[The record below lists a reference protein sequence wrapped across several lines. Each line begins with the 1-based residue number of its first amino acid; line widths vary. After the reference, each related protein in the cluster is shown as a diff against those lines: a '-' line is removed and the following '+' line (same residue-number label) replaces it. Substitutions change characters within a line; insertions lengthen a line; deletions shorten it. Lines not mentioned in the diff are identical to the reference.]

1 MTISESYPFATAH
14 DGKKIPIVDDGLGA
28 KGELHNAVMV
38 VGAEGGSTINVTI
51 QLKDVLGVDLAKA
64 ASVWAF
70 LSADAAGLAVD
81 ANAMS
86 TAPAIGT
93 DGDMKIA
100 LTWFMFLLTSEAD
113 GDIDIDFVD
122 SGTNSHYLVLVMPN
136 GRHVVSG
143 VITHT

>member
-1 MTISESYPFATAH
+1 MTEQYPFMTAH
-14 DGKKIPIVDDGLGA
+14 DGKKVPIIDSGAGA
-28 KGELHNAVMV
+28 KGELFNAIMV

-51 QLKDVLGVDLAKA
+51 QLKDVLGVDLAKI

-70 LSADAAGLAVD
+70 MSADAAGLAVD
-81 ANAMS
+81 GNSMS

-100 LTWFMFLLTSEAD
+100 LTNFMFLLTSAAD

-122 SGTNSHYLVLVMPN
+122 TGTNTHYLVLVMPN

-143 VITHT
+143 AITHT